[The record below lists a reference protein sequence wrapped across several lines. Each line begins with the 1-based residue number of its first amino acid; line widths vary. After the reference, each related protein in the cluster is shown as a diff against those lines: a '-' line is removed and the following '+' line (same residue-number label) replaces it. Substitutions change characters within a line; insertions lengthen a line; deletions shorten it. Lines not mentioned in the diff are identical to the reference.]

1 MRFLFSGPVMSIEA
15 RYKEMYVAGKTVIP
29 PLTKLEASLEVVAH
43 LVNRG

>member
-1 MRFLFSGPVMSIEA
+1 MRSLFSCPVTSIEA
-15 RYKEMYVAGKTVIP
+15 RYKGIYVAGKTVIP